1 MAKISTGYTFGLT
14 KTQFLACEMI
24 FSGKSAREVAR
35 LLFPC
40 NKKDTLE
47 EDPSKVEYYARTIR
61 KWMKDEKFKDCY
73 KALLKELAYST
84 VGSSLQRLTKQLA
97 DNNGWLANKAA
108 NDILNKLYA
117 VVMDENQNQVVVKV
131 EGMPE
136 LGEPD
141 KSDAE

>member
-40 NKKDTLE
+40 TKKDTLE
-47 EDPSKVEYYARTIR
+47 EDPSKVEYYARTVR

-73 KALLKELAYST
+73 KALLKELASLGAQRMLVNAST
-84 VGSSLQRLTKQLA
+84 VKLPVTSKIERGSVIGDS
-97 DNNGWLANKAA
+97 
-108 NDILNKLYA
+108 
-117 VVMDENQNQVVVKV
+117 VF
-131 EGMPE
+131 
-136 LGEPD
+136 
-141 KSDAE
+141 